1 MQKKWLHINEAMGRV
16 EVGIQSEHNCT
27 TSIYI
32 CILIHTICSDL
43 LLEINPIFQIL
54 YKLVENL
61 KFHFMLNFIL
71 TA

>member
-1 MQKKWLHINEAMGRV
+1 MRPWEESKLACKVSTIAQRQFIFV
-16 EVGIQSEHNCT
+16 FS
-27 TSIYI
+27 YY
-32 CILIHTICSDL
+32 TICSDF